1 MKAKAKVKIERFR
14 DKYSKKI
21 YTKGNLYEGTQER
34 IEELQAKKWLG
45 DTIKTNLEK
54 DNHLPSLDATIEEIK
69 ASVDALKK
77 ADYEKLISLEKEGK
91 NRKSLIEFLEEQSKL
106 AGLAETPNGE
116 DE

>member
-14 DKYSKKI
+14 DKYTKNI

-34 IEELQAKKWLG
+34 IEELQAKNWLG

-54 DNHLPSLDATIEEIK
+54 DKHLPSLDGTVDEIK
-69 ASVDALKK
+69 LIVDGLNKS
-77 ADYEKLISLEKEGK
+77 DYDKLISLEKEGK
-91 NRKSLIEFLEEQSKL
+91 NRKSLVEFLEEQSNL
-106 AGLAETPNGE
+106 AGLAETPSE